1 MVAPVA
7 FDFNPEAASD
17 NAFINPIDV
26 STDESL
32 SRLRREVRGQFSA
45 LYSSLIEAGVQVQL
59 FARQEDDDTP
69 DAVFP
74 NNWFSTHTDYEV

>member
-45 LYSSLIEAGVQVQL
+45 LYSSLIEAGVQV
-59 FARQEDDDTP
+59 
-69 DAVFP
+69 
-74 NNWFSTHTDYEV
+74 